1 MTSLDDEFSK
11 RSKLLIAKE
20 VEVFLELGLSVNEN
34 SAEKCFSTKNFGTEF
49 AIILRRFGF
58 LRVLFWPR
66 AGSAR
71 LGSGRLG
78 WSAEKLSRVNN

>member
-20 VEVFLELGLSVNEN
+20 VEVFLELGFSANEK
-34 SAEKCFSTKNFGTEF
+34 SAEKCFICENFGTEF

-66 AGSAR
+66 AGLAR
-71 LGSGRLG
+71 LGWLAGLVG
-78 WSAEKLSRVNN
+78 